1 MSSIHDVP
9 IYLTTSN
16 GREHIIKVFCHLFN
30 KYWGEDS
37 IVNLVGYEQPNMEL
51 PDNFKFISMGEQVG
65 GIQMWSTDLR
75 KFFANEKC
83 DHFIHVLDDQF
94 VTSPVRFDI
103 MQELFDVMIERGSVR
118 ANLGNI
124 REDDGRV
131 RNGKVTTIAG
141 HGSKEYDILEFD
153 QDAEYRIS
161 TAWSI
166 WNRNYY
172 LKYLPPDR
180 NPWEYELVGSAEAK
194 HDGSSHICCDREY
207 PIHRIEGVVAGDIHT
222 FNWGGNTTTA
232 AAGYTSVSES
242 DVLEMT
248 DMGVI

>member
-1 MSSIHDVP
+1 MSSIRDLP

-30 KYWGEDS
+30 KYWGSDP
-37 IVNLVGYEQPNMEL
+37 IVNLVGYEQPKMDL
-51 PDNFKFISMGEQVG
+51 PDNFNFISMGEQVG

-75 KFFANEKC
+75 KFFLEQEC

-94 VTSPVRFDI
+94 IAAPVRFDI
-103 MQELFDVMIERGSVR
+103 MQDLYDVMLERDSVR

-124 REDDGRV
+124 READGRV
-131 RNGKVTTIAG
+131 RDGRVIEIE
-141 HGSKEYDILEFD
+141 SRDEYDILELD

-166 WNRNYY
+166 WNKRYY
-172 LKYLPPDR
+172 LKYLPPNR
-180 NPWEYELVGSAEAK
+180 NPWEYELVGSTEAYY
-194 HDGSSHICCDREY
+194 DGASHLCCDREY
-207 PIHRIEGVVAGDIHT
+207 PVHRIEGVVAGDIHT
-222 FNWGGNTTTA
+222 FNWEGNTTTA
-232 AAGYTSVSES
+232 KAGYLPVSES